1 MTYRGKLNHKGQITI
16 PVALR
21 QRYNLYPGQTVILDD
36 STDIVSI
43 KPVRDLASLR
53 GSLKSNLPY
62 DEKAI
67 KKAVEKYRIENY
79 LAKEARSK

>member
-1 MTYRGKLNHKGQITI
+1 MTYKGKLNHKGQITI

-21 QRYNLYPGQTVILDD
+21 QRYSLYPGQTVIIDD
-36 STDIVSI
+36 SANTVII
-43 KPVRDLASLR
+43 KPTRDLASLR

-67 KKAVEKYRIENY
+67 NKAIEKYRIENY
-79 LAKEARSK
+79 LAKQARSK

>member
-1 MTYRGKLNHKGQITI
+1 MTYKGKLNRKGQITI

-21 QRYNLYPGQTVILDD
+21 QRYNLYPGQTVVIDD
-36 STDIVSI
+36 SMDIVNI
-43 KPVRDLASLR
+43 KPTQDIASLR

-67 KKAVEKYRIENY
+67 REAVEKYRIENY
-79 LAKEARSK
+79 LAKEARSN